1 MEASAGH
8 IHSNDVFSVRRYAQ
22 PRPVSAA
29 LSASFVGASAMSAC
43 IDDAEDE
50 FLSEQTP
57 FVQLTV
63 SMPSGNVFERG
74 GAPSEVVLEITN
86 TFPTRVCIV
95 EAFLLAK
102 SRSKTAKLRLMPHLR
117 NKVLSAPTIDWTNA
131 RFIRQDFVFA
141 EQVSLPSSIH
151 ASESLLTDKD
161 DTCLSDDGFLLI
173 ADRSIRS
180 SQNRLSSNSVDTIV
194 VEAPNVLPEDCLS
207 DSSFTKPSN
216 LPLPLHKSLNSPD
229 EKRYRF
235 SDHVEGLD
243 VRAIPPSTQAFQA
256 FQAGNDKSRPRRHT
270 CPDASSAPAPRQL
283 QDSSPQEMCINLAS
297 SYSFSSWSSSSAD
310 SSSDS
315 DEASFEAG
323 PSMVP
328 IVSKVV
334 EPDNIAKTPVLGNI
348 SMNHDAS
355 NDIIS
360 SAPEFMDITTSRKPS
375 RLSAFLSSLP
385 RSNSSQS
392 ISSMRSSMSESDDQS
407 SESLSKVD
415 AELSPPNLAK
425 SKSVGVANAANKPRR
440 HSLGITL
447 NRRSFSSSPSPT
459 SATVSPKTELL
470 PLFSPSDSIRR
481 NSAISMSS
489 ISSEISSWSENF
501 AWLSSGDGDKPDS
514 IDYSIVVRIKR
525 EKRQK
530 KRRQEGENGQD
541 IIEVSVPVVV
551 V

>member
-1 MEASAGH
+1 MD

-29 LSASFVGASAMSAC
+29 LSPSFVGGSAMSAC
-43 IDDAEDE
+43 IDDDAEDD

-63 SMPSGNVFERG
+63 AMPSGNTFERG
-74 GAPSEVVLEITN
+74 GAPSEVVLEISN
-86 TFPTRVCIV
+86 TFATRVCIV

-117 NKVLSAPTIDWTNA
+117 NKVLPAPTVDWTNA
-131 RFIRQDFVFA
+131 RFVRQDFVFA
-141 EQVSLPSSIH
+141 EQVSLPSSILP
-151 ASESLLTDKD
+151 SESLFSDKD

-173 ADRSIRS
+173 ADRSI
-180 SQNRLSSNSVDTIV
+180 QNINRLSSNSVDTIV
-194 VEAPNVLPEDCLS
+194 VDAPNVLPEDCLS
-207 DSSFTKPSN
+207 DSSFTKPSH
-216 LPLPLHKSLNSPD
+216 LPLPLHKSLNSTD
-229 EKRYRF
+229 EKPPRF

-243 VRAIPPSTQAFQA
+243 VRAIPPPTQA

-270 CPDASSAPAPRQL
+270 CPDASSAPLPRQL

-310 SSSDS
+310 SSSES

-323 PSMVP
+323 PSIAP
-328 IVSKVV
+328 IISKAV
-334 EPDNIAKTPVLGNI
+334 EPDNVAAKTPVLGNI
-348 SMNHDAS
+348 SMKNDAS
-355 NDIIS
+355 NDVSS

-375 RLSAFLSSLP
+375 RLSAFLSGLP
-385 RSNSSQS
+385 RSNSSHLS
-392 ISSMRSSMSESDDQS
+392 NADSDFT
-407 SESLSKVD
+407 
-415 AELSPPNLAK
+415 PPNLAK
-425 SKSVGVANAANKPRR
+425 SKSAGVTNATNKPRR

-501 AWLSSGDGDKPDS
+501 AWLSSGDGGKPDS

>member
-1 MEASAGH
+1 MD

-29 LSASFVGASAMSAC
+29 LSPSFVGGGAMSAC
-43 IDDAEDE
+43 IDDDAEEE

-63 SMPSGNVFERG
+63 AMPSGNTFERG

-86 TFPTRVCIV
+86 TFATRVCIV

-117 NKVLSAPTIDWTNA
+117 NKVLPAPTVDWTNA
-131 RFIRQDFVFA
+131 RFVRQDFVFA
-141 EQVSLPSSIH
+141 EQVSLPSSILP
-151 ASESLLTDKD
+151 SESLFSDKD
-161 DTCLSDDGFLLI
+161 DTCLSDDGFLLM
-173 ADRSIRS
+173 ADRSI
-180 SQNRLSSNSVDTIV
+180 QNINRLSSNSVDTIV
-194 VEAPNVLPEDCLS
+194 VEAPNVLPEDGLS

-229 EKRYRF
+229 EKPPRF

-243 VRAIPPSTQAFQA
+243 VRAVPPPTQA

-270 CPDASSAPAPRQL
+270 CPDASSAPLPRQL

-310 SSSDS
+310 SSSES

-323 PSMVP
+323 PSIAP
-328 IVSKVV
+328 IISKVV
-334 EPDNIAKTPVLGNI
+334 EPDTIAAKTPVLGNI
-348 SMNHDAS
+348 SMKNDAS
-355 NDIIS
+355 NDVSS

-375 RLSAFLSSLP
+375 RLSAFLSGLP

-392 ISSMRSSMSESDDQS
+392 ISSMISSTSDLDEQS
-407 SESLSKVD
+407 SGSLSNADSK
-415 AELSPPNLAK
+415 LTPPNLAK
-425 SKSVGVANAANKPRR
+425 SKSAGVTNATNKPRR

-501 AWLSSGDGDKPDS
+501 AWLSSGDGGKPDS

>member
-1 MEASAGH
+1 MDV
-8 IHSNDVFSVRRYAQ
+8 HSNDVFSVRRYAQ

-29 LSASFVGASAMSAC
+29 LSASFVGGGAMSAC
-43 IDDAEDE
+43 IDDDAEDD

-63 SMPSGNVFERG
+63 SMPSGNTFERG
-74 GAPSEVVLEITN
+74 CAPSEVVLEITN
-86 TFPTRVCIV
+86 TFATRVCIV

-117 NKVLSAPTIDWTNA
+117 NKVLPAPTIDWTNA

-141 EQVSLPSSIH
+141 ERVSLPSSILP
-151 ASESLLTDKD
+151 SESLFTDKD
-161 DTCLSDDGFLLI
+161 DTCLSDDGLLLI
-173 ADRSIRS
+173 ADRSI
-180 SQNRLSSNSVDTIV
+180 QNINRLSSNSVDTIV
-194 VEAPNVLPEDCLS
+194 VDAPNVLPEDCLS
-207 DSSFTKPSN
+207 DSSFTKLSN
-216 LPLPLHKSLNSPD
+216 LPLPLHRSLNSPD

-243 VRAIPPSTQAFQA
+243 VRAIPPPTQA
-256 FQAGNDKSRPRRHT
+256 FQAGNDKSRSRRHT
-270 CPDASSAPAPRQL
+270 CPDASSAPPPRQL

-297 SYSFSSWSSSSAD
+297 SYSFSSWSSSNAD

-315 DEASFEAG
+315 HEASFEAG
-323 PSMVP
+323 PSIAP

-334 EPDNIAKTPVLGNI
+334 EPDNIGAKTPVFGNI
-348 SMNHDAS
+348 SMNHDDAS
-355 NDIIS
+355 NDISIS
-360 SAPEFMDITTSRKPS
+360 ALESMDITTSRKPS
-375 RLSAFLSSLP
+375 RLSAFLSGLP

-392 ISSMRSSMSESDDQS
+392 ISSMLSSMSESDDQS
-407 SESLSKVD
+407 SESLSKDD
-415 AELSPPNLAK
+415 AELTPPNLAK
-425 SKSVGVANAANKPRR
+425 SKSVGVTTNAANKPRR

-501 AWLSSGDGDKPDS
+501 SWLSSGDGGKPDS

-551 V
+551 L